1 LSGLPTVRP
10 IQTGIRG
17 ARDLYVARF
26 DLPVHPG
33 PAPTIASVRRVPIP
47 ATVSF
52 KLEIDGSGFHPGARV
67 FVDDELLP
75 TYGAKVKSS
84 TLIKNLP
91 DLLRNGPRQITV
103 VNPDGASATIL
114 ASP

>member
-1 LSGLPTVRP
+1 LPTVRP

-33 PAPTIASVRRVPIP
+33 PAPTITSIRRIPVP
-47 ATVSF
+47 ATIYF
-52 KLEIDGSGFHPGARV
+52 QIEIDGTGFHPGARV
-67 FVDDELLP
+67 FVDDELRP
-75 TYGAKVKSS
+75 TYGTRVKSS
-84 TLIKNLP
+84 VLIKKVP
-91 DLLRNGPRQITV
+91 DLLRDGPRQITV